1 MAKLDKNKLGLTLGI
16 FGAILH
22 AIWSLL
28 VAITPSGVQRFLDW
42 LVTLHSMSM
51 PVAIMPFNLMNA
63 VLLVIAVF
71 VIWYALGWIFAA
83 VWNWQMQK

>member
-1 MAKLDKNKLGLTLGI
+1 MAKLDGNKLGLTLGI

-22 AIWSLL
+22 AVWSLF
-28 VAITPSGVQRFLDW
+28 VAIMPSGLQRFLDW
-42 LVTLHSMSM
+42 LVSLHSMSM

-63 VLLVIAVF
+63 VLLIIAVF

-83 VWNWQMQK
+83 VWNWVKV